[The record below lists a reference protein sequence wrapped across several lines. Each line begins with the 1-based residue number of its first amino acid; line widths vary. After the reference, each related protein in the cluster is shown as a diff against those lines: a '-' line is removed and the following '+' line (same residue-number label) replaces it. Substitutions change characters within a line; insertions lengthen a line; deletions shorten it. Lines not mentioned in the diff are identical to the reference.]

1 MTKEEQIFIHE
12 LPLLLNYLGSSLEVS
27 YPLYDFDLFTAR
39 PDSNGYTIDSFGSR
53 EMFEDALTPYGN
65 TVQEMPA
72 FNDLLS
78 CLMNSGILPYANRD
92 DFIEKMRMFS
102 NLKKGVLYGLDTNV
116 FYHGLPLN
124 AGIDP
129 ATFLLVETV
138 KNEIESSLNF
148 KYSPQQI
155 ADLKRFARFQKQLL
169 DELINARTKRAR
181 LAAHLALP
189 PFRAIR
195 DRASLVPAVGPSSAD
210 KEANDLIIVRSLK
223 EFEKEKF
230 SLPVM
235 LTADRNLATLCDAQ
249 GLEHFLFEMPTALG
263 KTHCTPAAFTNLLG
277 TLAGVLGFIQCN
289 SAIIF
294 GEYRG
299 KGSRDGE
306 LKVQVLN
313 EALCETFR
321 KDLSLCRKL
330 QDLDIAV

>member
-27 YPLYDFDLFTAR
+27 YPLYDFDLFTTR
-39 PDSNGYTIDSFGSR
+39 PDGNGYNFDSFGSR
-53 EMFEDALTPYGN
+53 EMFEDALAPYG
-65 TVQEMPA
+65 TTILEMPS

-78 CLMNSGILPYANRD
+78 CLMNSGILPYANRN

-116 FYHGLPLN
+116 FYHGLPFN

-155 ADLKRFARFQKQLL
+155 ADLKRSARFQKTLL

-195 DRASLVPAVGPSSAD
+195 DQATIVPAVGPSSSD

-249 GLEHFLFEMPTALG
+249 GVEHFLFEMPAALG
-263 KTHCTPAAFTNLLG
+263 RTHCTPAAFTKLLG
-277 TLAGVLGFIQCN
+277 TLAGVFGFIQVN

-299 KGSRDGE
+299 KGSRGDE
-306 LKVQVLN
+306 LKVQFLN
-313 EALCETFR
+313 EALCESFR
-321 KDLSLCRKL
+321 KDLTLCRKL
-330 QDLDIAV
+330 QDLNIAV

>member
-1 MTKEEQIFIHE
+1 MTKEVQIFIHE

-27 YPLYDFDLFTAR
+27 YPLYGFDLFTAR
-39 PDSNGYTIDSFGSR
+39 TGSNGYTLESFGSR
-53 EMFEDALTPYGN
+53 EMFEDALAPYGN
-65 TVQEMPA
+65 AIQEMPA

-78 CLMNSGILPYANRD
+78 CLMNSGILPYLNRD
-92 DFIEKMRMFS
+92 AFLEKIRMFAT
-102 NLKKGVLYGLDTNV
+102 LKKGALYGLDTNV

-129 ATFLLVETV
+129 AHFLLIETV
-138 KNEIESSLNF
+138 RNEIESSLNF

-155 ADLKRFARFQKQLL
+155 VDLKRSAQFQKLLL

-189 PFRAIR
+189 PFVAIR
-195 DRASLVPAVGPSSAD
+195 DRATLVPAIGPSSSD
-210 KEANDLIIVRSLK
+210 KEANDLIIVKSLK
-223 EFEKEKF
+223 EFGKEKF
-230 SLPVM
+230 ALPVM

-249 GLEHFLFEMPTALG
+249 GVEHFLFEMPTTLG
-263 KTHCTPAAFTNLLG
+263 KTHCTPAAFTKLLG
-277 TLAGVLGFIQCN
+277 TLAGVFGFIQCN

-299 KGSRDGE
+299 KGSKGDE
-306 LKVQVLN
+306 LKVQFLN
-313 EALCETFR
+313 EALCESFR

-330 QDLDIAV
+330 QDLNIAV